1 MAKLLRY
8 IFILLVIVV
17 ATGYEVSAQQATNL
31 KQTSDT
37 RRTLQPP
44 GAGKVNGKKI
54 EAARDKFL
62 AQQLDLTD
70 EEAKAFWPLYHQY
83 QEELKAVRILKRLNR
98 NSTTTTDSDK
108 INKDLSY
115 DNQMLTIKKRYLDEF
130 LKIIPS
136 SKISILYKSEQAFND
151 EVFKQLTER
160 TIRAGN

>member
-8 IFILLVIVV
+8 IFILLVIAI
-17 ATGYEVSAQQATNL
+17 ATGYEVSAQATNL
-31 KQTSDT
+31 KQTNDN
-37 RRTLQPP
+37 RPALQPP
-44 GAGKVNGKKI
+44 GGARANGKKI

-70 EEAKAFWPLYHQY
+70 DEAKVFWPMYHQY
-83 QEELKAVRILKRLNR
+83 QQELKAVRILKRLNR
-98 NSTTTTDSDK
+98 NSGSTTDSDK

-115 DNQMLTIKKRYLDEF
+115 DNQMLTIKKHYLDEF

>member
-1 MAKLLRY
+1 MSKLFRY
-8 IFILLVIVV
+8 IFVLLVIAL
-17 ATGYEVSAQQATNL
+17 ATGYEVSAQVNNFNPTQGVKRN
-31 KQTSDT
+31 
-37 RRTLQPP
+37 LQPRINK
-44 GAGKVNGKKI
+44 GVGKKI

-62 AQQLDLTD
+62 GQQLDLTD
-70 EEAKAFWPLYHQY
+70 DEADKFWPVYHQY

-98 NSTTTTDSDK
+98 NSVATTGNDQIT
-108 INKDLSY
+108 KDLSY
-115 DNQMLTIKKRYLDEF
+115 DNQMLTIKRRYLDEF